1 MEVTLHLQPESTVHR
16 THSSKPSKTA
26 SRCEAKT
33 LPDDQRD
40 PSHWLQEVDEEV
52 PHRHIV
58 LVLGSADN
66 QSQGALQL
74 HSMTGHVLGQSA
86 VSGQRSAVSDQRS
99 ARRSLRTCRVS
110 IEHVGHALHCGIA
123 LACNQQ
129 KACISL
135 RNWFDR
141 VMVLLQQ

>member
-1 MEVTLHLQPESTVHR
+1 
-16 THSSKPSKTA
+16 
-26 SRCEAKT
+26 
-33 LPDDQRD
+33 
-40 PSHWLQEVDEEV
+40 
-52 PHRHIV
+52 

-74 HSMTGHVLGQSA
+74 HSMTGHVLGQ
-86 VSGQRSAVSDQRS
+86 SAVSDQRS

-129 KACISL
+129 NALIRL
-135 RNWFDR
+135 RSWFGR
-141 VMVLLQQ
+141 VMMPLQQRAINDETACARAKSQSPPLLLRLVLTMTMTTTMTTMHVI